1 VKKTRS
7 LRSVLGLGFVASASV
22 LAVPSE
28 AAAKPTAP
36 REFCSIYADAPECM
50 GRIIS
55 CEKCHISTQPVAW
68 NSYGGAL
75 FAALAG
81 KNFENNLAEA
91 LADIEDE
98 DSDGDGLTNLEEIE
112 LGTNPGDE
120 LSSWMPR
127 PEPTGDGNPR
137 YAIGSYDP
145 KFAFKRI
152 MLLFCGASPAYDEIQ
167 WFASLEAEAQI
178 TALHDTLGACLESD
192 YWQDW
197 ALAQL
202 ANPKI
207 RPVRAY
213 GADTTVELYGYRI
226 TIADYNWDYRLWTYV
241 LTGDRDARELLTA
254 QYHVVD
260 DGAGGLRPIEG
271 QIANP
276 PEQFGGGQPLQP
288 QYRAGMLTTQWN
300 LFLNIMFA
308 GIPRVAAGHAYRE
321 YLGLNLS
328 LQQGIRPVAD
338 EPLDI
343 DNKGVA
349 AAACAQCHSTLD
361 PLAYAFAVYEGID
374 INAIDR
380 TGTYRETR
388 PGEHVPGWDAAAPQS
403 VILDEPVTDLVDMA
417 RVMSNSAEFQRNL
430 THVFWMYAVGHE
442 PEPDEYP
449 DFEALWTS
457 MGGDGYSANRLLHRM
472 IDTDAFGAP

>member
-1 VKKTRS
+1 VNTA
-7 LRSVLGLGFVASASV
+7 LRTVLGLGIVAIGSAMPTDA
-22 LAVPSE
+22 L
-28 AAAKPTAP
+28 AKPIAP
-36 REFCSIYADAPECM
+36 RAFCNVYADAPECM
-50 GRIIS
+50 GRIVS
-55 CEKCHISTQPVAW
+55 CEKCHTSTQPVTW
-68 NSYGGAL
+68 NDYGGAL
-75 FAALAG
+75 YAALAG
-81 KNFENNLAEA
+81 KNFENNLVEA
-91 LADIEDE
+91 LADVEDL

-112 LGTNPGDE
+112 LGTDPGDP

-127 PEPTGDGNPR
+127 PEPMGDGNPR
-137 YAIGSYDP
+137 YAVGGYDP
-145 KFAFKRI
+145 MFAFKRVN
-152 MLLFCGASPAYDEIQ
+152 LLFCGSSPAYDANA
-167 WFASLEAEAQI
+167 WFAGLEPEAQI
-178 TALHDTLGACLESD
+178 TALHDTLTQCLTSD
-192 YWQDW
+192 YWITD
-197 ALAQL
+197 ALGEL

-213 GADTTVELYGYRI
+213 GADTTVELYGYKI
-226 TIADYNWDYRLWTYV
+226 TIADYNWDYRLWRYV

-271 QIANP
+271 QIATP
-276 PEQFGGGQPLQP
+276 PEQFGGGQPLQT

-328 LQQGIRPVAD
+328 LQEGIRPVEA

-343 DNKGVA
+343 DDKGVA
-349 AAACAQCHSTLD
+349 APACAQCHSTLD

-380 TGTYRETR
+380 TGTYRATR
-388 PGEHVPGWDAAAPQS
+388 PEEHVPGWDVAAPQS

-417 RVMSNSAEFQRNL
+417 RVMSESAEFQRNL
-430 THVFWMYAVGHE
+430 THVFWRYAVGHE

-457 MGGDGYSANRLLHRM
+457 LPGDGYSANRLLHRL